1 MLRTTVELSIED
13 IEALLDALGSPAE
26 DDEQR
31 GHAREKLDEA
41 IKKMRK
47 MDNLT

>member
-13 IEALLDALGSPAE
+13 IEALLDALGSPAD

-31 GHAREKLDEA
+31 GHARIKLEDA
-41 IKKMRK
+41 KNRMRK
-47 MDNLT
+47 MGSFA